1 MKIGKLGVIKGN
13 IIFVYVN
20 RLNLFYTICTIPQF
34 LMELSD
40 DTSSRFECKMC
51 NYSCTRKSHMTQHCE
66 TEKHQAK
73 IKSASHASSNACACG
88 KAFELRSSLY
98 NHKKTCKMAATNT
111 TVATPNDT
119 SMSLTV
125 VEKEIATVAK
135 KTQDIADKNEELMD
149 LKTMVQMLLNDRNT
163 MYDKSHDIMAKNH
176 EMMMKNQ
183 EVLREMTQQNQQLIQ
198 TIQEMTPRLGN
209 GNIITT
215 HNTQFNLNMFLNN
228 ECKDAI
234 KLSDFVKTLKITLQ
248 DLEYTKTKGIVEGV
262 SSIIVN
268 NLKGMDVHKRPIH
281 CTDLKRETMYVKTDE
296 WIKDEDNSYVKKFI
310 YMASCYQ
317 TRIIQ
322 EWMDAHPGWETKEKM
337 HVEYQTICKE
347 LYKNIECDD
356 NAHKKIIK
364 AFIKEVHI
372 PRTGI

>member
-1 MKIGKLGVIKGN
+1 
-13 IIFVYVN
+13 
-20 RLNLFYTICTIPQF
+20 
-34 LMELSD
+34 
-40 DTSSRFECKMC
+40 
-51 NYSCTRKSHMTQHCE
+51 
-66 TEKHQAK
+66 
-73 IKSASHASSNACACG
+73 
-88 KAFELRSSLY
+88 
-98 NHKKTCKMAATNT
+98 
-111 TVATPNDT
+111 
-119 SMSLTV
+119 MSLTV
-125 VEKEIATVAK
+125 VENEIAMVTKNA
-135 KTQDIADKNEELMD
+135 QDITEKNEELMD

-163 MYDKSHDIMAKNH
+163 MFDKSHDIMAKNH
-176 EMMMKNQ
+176 EMMTKNQ
-183 EVLREMTQQNQQLIQ
+183 EVLREMTQQNKQLIQ
-198 TIQEMTPRLGN
+198 TIQEMTPRIGSN
-209 GNIITT
+209 NVVNTTT

-268 NLKGMDVHKRPIH
+268 NLKGMDVHLRPIH

-322 EWMDAHPGWETKEKM
+322 DWMDAHPGWETKEKM
-337 HVEYQTICKE
+337 HVEYQMICKE

-372 PRTGI
+372 PRTGIQ

>member
-1 MKIGKLGVIKGN
+1 
-13 IIFVYVN
+13 
-20 RLNLFYTICTIPQF
+20 
-34 LMELSD
+34 
-40 DTSSRFECKMC
+40 
-51 NYSCTRKSHMTQHCE
+51 
-66 TEKHQAK
+66 
-73 IKSASHASSNACACG
+73 
-88 KAFELRSSLY
+88 
-98 NHKKTCKMAATNT
+98 
-111 TVATPNDT
+111 
-119 SMSLTV
+119 MSLTV
-125 VEKEIATVAK
+125 VDKEIATVAK
-135 KTQDIADKNEELMD
+135 KTQAIADKNEELMD

-163 MYDKSHDIMAKNH
+163 MFGKSHEMMDKNH

-183 EVLREMTQQNQQLIQ
+183 EVIREMTQQNQQLIQ
-198 TIQEMTPRLGN
+198 TIQEMTPKIGN

-215 HNTQFNLNMFLNN
+215 NNTQFNLNLFLNT

-248 DLEYTKTKGIVEGV
+248 DLEFTKNNGIVEGV

-268 NLKGMDVHKRPIH
+268 NLRGMDVHLRPIH

-296 WIKDEDNSYVKKFI
+296 WIRDEGNSYVKKFI

-322 EWMDAHPGWETKEKM
+322 DWMDAHPGWESKEKM
-337 HVEYQTICKE
+337 HIEYQNICKE

-372 PRTGI
+372 PRTGIQ

>member
-1 MKIGKLGVIKGN
+1 MK
-13 IIFVYVN
+13 
-20 RLNLFYTICTIPQF
+20 
-34 LMELSD
+34 
-40 DTSSRFECKMC
+40 TSK
-51 NYSCTRKSHMTQHCE
+51 N
-66 TEKHQAK
+66 
-73 IKSASHASSNACACG
+73 NACACG
-88 KAFELRSSLY
+88 KTFELRSSLY
-98 NHKKTCKMAATNT
+98 NHKKTCKSAATNASST
-111 TVATPNDT
+111 NASSSNDDS

-125 VEKEIATVAK
+125 VEKEIAMVAK
-135 KTQDIADKNEELMD
+135 KTQDIVDKNEELMD

-163 MYDKSHDIMAKNH
+163 MFDKSH

-183 EVLREMTQQNQQLIQ
+183 EVIREMTHQNQQLIQ
-198 TIQEMTPRLGN
+198 TIQEMTPKIGN

-262 SSIIVN
+262 SSIIMN

-322 EWMDAHPGWETKEKM
+322 EWMDTHPGWENNEKM
-337 HVEYQTICKE
+337 HIEYQTICKE

-356 NAHKKIIK
+356 SAHKKIIK

>member
-1 MKIGKLGVIKGN
+1 MQIGCIKG
-13 IIFVYVN
+13 ILIFVYVK
-20 RLNLFYTICTIPQF
+20 RLNLFCTICTIPRF
-34 LMELSD
+34 KMELSD

-51 NYSCTRKSHMTQHCE
+51 RYTCTRKSSILQHYD
-66 TEKHQAK
+66 TDKHKLK
-73 IKSASHASSNACACG
+73 IKTASAQLSNACACG

-98 NHKKTCKMAATNT
+98 NHKKTCKAAT
-111 TVATPNDT
+111 ASDT
-119 SMSLTV
+119 SSSMSLTV
-125 VEKEIATVAK
+125 VEKEIAIVAK
-135 KTQDIADKNEELMD
+135 KTQEIADKNEELMD
-149 LKTMVQMLLNDRNT
+149 LKTMVQMLLNDRNA
-163 MYDKSHDIMAKNH
+163 MFDKSH
-176 EMMMKNQ
+176 EMMTKNQ
-183 EVLREMTQQNQQLIQ
+183 EVLREMTQQNKQLIQ
-198 TIQEMTPRLGN
+198 TIQEMTPKIGN

-215 HNTQFNLNMFLNN
+215 HNTQFNVQVFLNT

-268 NLKGMDVHKRPIH
+268 NLKGMDVHLRPIH

-296 WIKDEDNSYVKKFI
+296 WIKDEDNEYVKKFI

-322 EWMDAHPGWETKEKM
+322 EWMDAHPGWESKEKM
-337 HVEYQTICKE
+337 HIEYQTICKE
-347 LYKNIECDD
+347 LYKNIENDD
-356 NAHKKIIK
+356 AAHKKIIK

-372 PRTGI
+372 PRAGLS

>member
-1 MKIGKLGVIKGN
+1 VLCKS
-13 IIFVYVN
+13 
-20 RLNLFYTICTIPQF
+20 LNPFYTICTTIIHQMDLP
-34 LMELSD
+34 D
-40 DTSSRFECKMC
+40 DNSSRFECKMC
-51 NYSCTRKSHMTQHCE
+51 NYSCTRKSSILQHYD
-66 TEKHQAK
+66 TDKHK
-73 IKSASHASSNACACG
+73 IKIKTASAQCACG
-88 KAFELRSSLY
+88 KTFELRSSLY
-98 NHKKTCKMAATNT
+98 NHKKTCKAMTASDASD
-111 TVATPNDT
+111 ASDT

-125 VEKEIATVAK
+125 VEKEIAMVTK
-135 KTQDIADKNEELMD
+135 KTQEIADKNEELMD

-163 MYDKSHDIMAKNH
+163 MFDKNH
-176 EMMMKNQ
+176 EMMTKNQ
-183 EVLREMTQQNQQLIQ
+183 EVIREMTQQNKQLIQ
-198 TIQEMTPRLGN
+198 TIQEMTPRIGSN
-209 GNIITT
+209 NVVNTTT
-215 HNTQFNLNMFLNN
+215 HNTQFNLNMFLNT

-296 WIKDEDNSYVKKFI
+296 WIKDEDNAYVKKFI

-356 NAHKKIIK
+356 SAHKKIIK

-372 PRTGI
+372 PRTGL

>member
-1 MKIGKLGVIKGN
+1 
-13 IIFVYVN
+13 
-20 RLNLFYTICTIPQF
+20 
-34 LMELSD
+34 MELPD
-40 DTSSRFECKMC
+40 DATSRFECKMC
-51 NYSCTRKSHMTQHCE
+51 NYSCTRKSSILQHYD
-66 TEKHQAK
+66 TDKHK
-73 IKSASHASSNACACG
+73 IKLKISKNNTCACG
-88 KAFELRSSLY
+88 KTFELRSSLY
-98 NHKKTCKMAATNT
+98 NHKKTCKATTDAAS
-111 TVATPNDT
+111 DS

-125 VEKEIATVAK
+125 VEKEIAVVAK

-149 LKTMVQMLLNDRNT
+149 LKTMVQMLLNDRNA
-163 MYDKSHDIMAKNH
+163 MFDKSHD
-176 EMMMKNQ
+176 MMMKNQ
-183 EVLREMTQQNQQLIQ
+183 EVLREMTQQNKQLIQ
-198 TIQEMTPRLGN
+198 TIQEMTPKIGN

-215 HNTQFNLNMFLNN
+215 HNTQFNLNMFLNT

-268 NLKGMDVHKRPIH
+268 NLKGMDVHLRPIH

-322 EWMDAHPGWETKEKM
+322 EWMDAHPGWENKEKM

-372 PRTGI
+372 PRTGL

>member
-1 MKIGKLGVIKGN
+1 MN
-13 IIFVYVN
+13 
-20 RLNLFYTICTIPQF
+20 
-34 LMELSD
+34 D
-40 DTSSRFECKMC
+40 DTQQTRLVCDAC

-66 TEKHQAK
+66 TEKHQSK

-98 NHKKTCKMAATNT
+98 NHKKTCKATVSDASDTST
-111 TVATPNDT
+111 TTT

-125 VEKEIATVAK
+125 VEKELAIVAK
-135 KTQDIADKNEELMD
+135 KTQDVADKNEELMD

-163 MYDKSHDIMAKNH
+163 IFDKNH
-176 EMMMKNQ
+176 EMMAKNQ
-183 EVLREMTQQNQQLIQ
+183 EVLREMTQQNKQLIQ
-198 TIQEMTPRLGN
+198 TIQEMTPRIGSN
-209 GNIITT
+209 NVVNTTT
-215 HNTQFNLNMFLNN
+215 HNTQFNLNMFLNT
-228 ECKDAI
+228 ECKDAV

-248 DLEYTKTKGIVEGV
+248 DLEFTKTNGIVEGV

-281 CTDLKRETMYVKTDE
+281 CTDLKREIMYVKTDE
-296 WIKDEDNSYVKKFI
+296 WIRDEGNSYIKKFI

-322 EWMDAHPGWETKEKM
+322 DWMDAHPGWESKEKM
-337 HVEYQTICKE
+337 HIEYQTICKE

-372 PRTGI
+372 PRMGLS

>member
-1 MKIGKLGVIKGN
+1 
-13 IIFVYVN
+13 
-20 RLNLFYTICTIPQF
+20 
-34 LMELSD
+34 MELLD
-40 DTSSRFECKMC
+40 DATSRFECKMC
-51 NYSCTRKSHMTQHCE
+51 NYSCTRKSSILQHYD
-66 TEKHQAK
+66 TDKHK
-73 IKSASHASSNACACG
+73 IKIKTAPNNASSNACACG
-88 KAFELRSSLY
+88 KAFELRSSLF
-98 NHKKTCKMAATNT
+98 NHKKTCKAS
-111 TVATPNDT
+111 DT
-119 SMSLTV
+119 SSSSMSLTV
-125 VEKEIATVAK
+125 VENEIAIVAK

-163 MYDKSHDIMAKNH
+163 MFDKSH
-176 EMMMKNQ
+176 EMMTKNQ
-183 EVLREMTQQNQQLIQ
+183 EVLREMTQQNKQLIQ
-198 TIQEMTPRLGN
+198 TIQEMTPKIGN

-215 HNTQFNLNMFLNN
+215 NNTQFNLNMFLNT

-296 WIKDEDNSYVKKFI
+296 WVKDEDNTYIKKFI

-322 EWMDAHPGWETKEKM
+322 DWMDAHPGWESKEKM

-347 LYKNIECDD
+347 LYKNIENDD
-356 NAHKKIIK
+356 AAHKKIIK

-372 PRTGI
+372 PRAGL

>member
-1 MKIGKLGVIKGN
+1 
-13 IIFVYVN
+13 
-20 RLNLFYTICTIPQF
+20 
-34 LMELSD
+34 MEMPD
-40 DTSSRFECKMC
+40 DISSRFECKMC
-51 NYSCTRKSHMTQHCE
+51 RYTCTRKSSILQHYD
-66 TEKHQAK
+66 TDKHK
-73 IKSASHASSNACACG
+73 IKIKTASAQLSNACACG

-98 NHKKTCKMAATNT
+98 NHKKTCKV
-111 TVATPNDT
+111 VATTTTGDAT
-119 SMSLTV
+119 ASDSSMSLTV
-125 VEKEIATVAK
+125 VEKEIAIVAK

-176 EMMMKNQ
+176 EMVMKNQ
-183 EVLREMTQQNQQLIQ
+183 EVLREMTQQNKQLIQ
-198 TIQEMTPRLGN
+198 TIHDMTPRLGN

-296 WIKDEDNSYVKKFI
+296 WVKDEDNSYVKKFI

-372 PRTGI
+372 PRTGIL

>member
-1 MKIGKLGVIKGN
+1 MNQPHDDDIQQH
-13 IIFVYVN
+13 
-20 RLNLFYTICTIPQF
+20 RLVC
-34 LMELSD
+34 D
-40 DTSSRFECKMC
+40 VC
-51 NYSCTRKSHMTQHCE
+51 NYSCTRKNHMTQHCE
-66 TEKHQAK
+66 TEKHQTK
-73 IKSASHASSNACACG
+73 MKSTSHASCKTCACG
-88 KAFELRSSLY
+88 KTFELRSSLF
-98 NHKKTCKMAATNT
+98 NHKKTCK
-111 TVATPNDT
+111 VATAAIESDTST

-125 VEKEIATVAK
+125 VEKEIASVAK

-163 MYDKSHDIMAKNH
+163 MFDKSH
-176 EMMMKNQ
+176 EMMTKNQ
-183 EVLREMTQQNQQLIQ
+183 EVIREMTQQNQQLIQ
-198 TIQEMTPRLGN
+198 TIQEMTPRIGN
-209 GNIITT
+209 NNVVNTTT

-281 CTDLKRETMYVKTDE
+281 CTDLKRETMYIKTDE
-296 WIKDEDNSYVKKFI
+296 WVKDEDNSYVKKFI

-356 NAHKKIIK
+356 HAHKKIIK

-372 PRTGI
+372 PRTGIQ

>member
-1 MKIGKLGVIKGN
+1 
-13 IIFVYVN
+13 
-20 RLNLFYTICTIPQF
+20 
-34 LMELSD
+34 MELSD
-40 DTSSRFECKMC
+40 DISSRFECKMC
-51 NYSCTRKSHMTQHCE
+51 NYSCTRKSSILQHYD
-66 TEKHQAK
+66 TDKHK
-73 IKSASHASSNACACG
+73 IKIKTASAQSSNACACG
-88 KAFELRSSLY
+88 KTFELRSSLY
-98 NHKKTCKMAATNT
+98 NHKKTCKATVSDASDT
-111 TVATPNDT
+111 SSTT

-125 VEKEIATVAK
+125 VEKEIAMVTK
-135 KTQDIADKNEELMD
+135 KTQEIADKNEELMD
-149 LKTMVQMLLNDRNT
+149 LKTMVQMLLNDRNA
-163 MYDKSHDIMAKNH
+163 MFDKSH
-176 EMMMKNQ
+176 EMMTKNQ
-183 EVLREMTQQNQQLIQ
+183 EVLREMTQQNKQLIQ
-198 TIQEMTPRLGN
+198 TIQEMTPKIGN

-248 DLEYTKTKGIVEGV
+248 DLEYTKSKGIVEGV

-268 NLKGMDVHKRPIH
+268 NLKGMDVHLRPIH

-322 EWMDAHPGWETKEKM
+322 EWMDTHPGWENNEKM
-337 HVEYQTICKE
+337 HIEYQTICKE
-347 LYKNIECDD
+347 LYKNIECNDS
-356 NAHKKIIK
+356 AHKKIIK

-372 PRTGI
+372 PRSGL

>member
-1 MKIGKLGVIKGN
+1 M
-13 IIFVYVN
+13 
-20 RLNLFYTICTIPQF
+20 TA
-34 LMELSD
+34 SD
-40 DTSSRFECKMC
+40 
-51 NYSCTRKSHMTQHCE
+51 
-66 TEKHQAK
+66 
-73 IKSASHASSNACACG
+73 AS
-88 KAFELRSSLY
+88 
-98 NHKKTCKMAATNT
+98 
-111 TVATPNDT
+111 

-125 VEKEIATVAK
+125 VEKEIAMVTK
-135 KTQDIADKNEELMD
+135 KTQEIADKNEELMD
-149 LKTMVQMLLNDRNT
+149 LKTMVQMLLNDRNA
-163 MYDKSHDIMAKNH
+163 MFDKSHDIMAKNH
-176 EMMMKNQ
+176 EMMTKNQ
-183 EVLREMTQQNQQLIQ
+183 EVLREMTQQNKQLIQ
-198 TIQEMTPRLGN
+198 TIQEMTPRIGSN
-209 GNIITT
+209 NVVNTTT
-215 HNTQFNLNMFLNN
+215 HNTQFNLNMFLNT

-296 WIKDEDNSYVKKFI
+296 WIKDEDNAYVKKFI

-356 NAHKKIIK
+356 TAHKKIIK

-372 PRTGI
+372 PRSGL

>member
-1 MKIGKLGVIKGN
+1 
-13 IIFVYVN
+13 
-20 RLNLFYTICTIPQF
+20 
-34 LMELSD
+34 MENSD
-40 DTSSRFECKMC
+40 DMSSRFECKMC
-51 NYSCTRKSHMTQHCE
+51 NYSCTRKSSILQHYD
-66 TEKHQAK
+66 TDKHK
-73 IKSASHASSNACACG
+73 IKLKISKNNTCACG
-88 KAFELRSSLY
+88 KTFELRSSLF
-98 NHKKTCKMAATNT
+98 NHRKTCKL
-111 TVATPNDT
+111 VATTTGDALEPGTTTSDA

-125 VEKEIATVAK
+125 VENEIASVTK
-135 KTQDIADKNEELMD
+135 KTQEIAGKNEELMD

-163 MYDKSHDIMAKNH
+163 MFDKSH

-183 EVLREMTQQNQQLIQ
+183 DVMREMAQQNQQLIQ
-198 TIQEMTPRLGN
+198 TIQEMTPKIGSN
-209 GNIITT
+209 NVVNTT

-228 ECKDAI
+228 ECKDAV

-337 HVEYQTICKE
+337 HVEYQNICKE

-364 AFIKEVHI
+364 AFIKEVHL
-372 PRTGI
+372 PRTGIQ

>member
-1 MKIGKLGVIKGN
+1 MN
-13 IIFVYVN
+13 
-20 RLNLFYTICTIPQF
+20 Q
-34 LMELSD
+34 SD
-40 DTSSRFECKMC
+40 DTSSQFTCDPC
-51 NYSCTRKSHMTQHCE
+51 NYSCTKKSHMSQHCE
-66 TEKHQAK
+66 TDKHKNRLKSVLKQIKPK
-73 IKSASHASSNACACG
+73 IGCACG
-88 KAFELRSSLY
+88 KAFDLRSSLF
-98 NHKKTCKMAATNT
+98 NHKKTCKATT
-111 TVATPNDT
+111 DSDS

-125 VEKEIATVAK
+125 IENEIATVAK

-163 MYDKSHDIMAKNH
+163 MFDKSH
-176 EMMMKNQ
+176 EMMTKNQ
-183 EVLREMTQQNQQLIQ
+183 EVLREITQQNQQLIQ
-198 TIQEMTPRLGN
+198 TIQEMTPKIGN

-215 HNTQFNLNMFLNN
+215 NNTQFNLNMFLNT

-310 YMASCYQ
+310 YMTSCYQ

-322 EWMDAHPGWETKEKM
+322 DWMAAHPGWENKEKM

-372 PRTGI
+372 PRTILCSGK

>member
-1 MKIGKLGVIKGN
+1 
-13 IIFVYVN
+13 
-20 RLNLFYTICTIPQF
+20 
-34 LMELSD
+34 MELPD
-40 DTSSRFECKMC
+40 DATSRFECKMC
-51 NYSCTRKSHMTQHCE
+51 NYSCTRKSSILQHYD
-66 TEKHQAK
+66 TDKHK
-73 IKSASHASSNACACG
+73 IKLKTSKNNTCACG
-88 KAFELRSSLY
+88 RAFELRSSLF
-98 NHKKTCKMAATNT
+98 NHKKTCKAATAL
-111 TVATPNDT
+111 VASDASDT
-119 SMSLTV
+119 SSSSMSLTV
-125 VEKEIATVAK
+125 VENEIAIVAK
-135 KTQDIADKNEELMD
+135 KTQAIADKNEELMD

-163 MYDKSHDIMAKNH
+163 MHDKSHDIMAKNH

-183 EVLREMTQQNQQLIQ
+183 EVMRDMTQQNQQLIQ
-198 TIQEMTPRLGN
+198 TIQEMTPKIGN

-248 DLEYTKTKGIVEGV
+248 DLEFTKTKGIVEGV

-268 NLKGMDVHKRPIH
+268 NLKGMDVHLRPIH

-296 WIKDEDNSYVKKFI
+296 WIKDEGNSYVKKFI

-322 EWMDAHPGWETKEKM
+322 DWMDAHPGWENKEKM

-364 AFIKEVHI
+364 ALIKEVHI
-372 PRTGI
+372 PRIILCGGK

>member
-1 MKIGKLGVIKGN
+1 
-13 IIFVYVN
+13 
-20 RLNLFYTICTIPQF
+20 
-34 LMELSD
+34 
-40 DTSSRFECKMC
+40 
-51 NYSCTRKSHMTQHCE
+51 MTQHYE
-66 TEKHQAK
+66 TEKHQTK
-73 IKSASHASSNACACG
+73 IKTASNNVSSKTCACG
-88 KAFELRSSLY
+88 KTFELRSSLY
-98 NHKKTCKMAATNT
+98 NHKKSCKAMMSDASDTSDTSAS
-111 TVATPNDT
+111 DT

-125 VEKEIATVAK
+125 VEKEIAMVAK
-135 KTQDIADKNEELMD
+135 KTQDVVDKNEELMD
-149 LKTMVQMLLNDRNT
+149 LKTMVQMLLNDRNA
-163 MYDKSHDIMAKNH
+163 MFDKNH

-183 EVLREMTQQNQQLIQ
+183 EVLREVTEQNKQLIQ
-198 TIQEMTPRLGN
+198 TIQEMTPKIGSN
-209 GNIITT
+209 NVVNTTT

-268 NLKGMDVHKRPIH
+268 NLKGMDVHLRPIH

-296 WIKDEDNSYVKKFI
+296 WVKDEDNSYVKKFI

-322 EWMDAHPGWETKEKM
+322 EWMDAHPGWENNEKM
-337 HVEYQTICKE
+337 HIEYQTICKE

-356 NAHKKIIK
+356 TAHKKIIK

-372 PRTGI
+372 PRTGL

>member
-1 MKIGKLGVIKGN
+1 MN
-13 IIFVYVN
+13 
-20 RLNLFYTICTIPQF
+20 Q
-34 LMELSD
+34 SD
-40 DTSSRFECKMC
+40 DASCQFTCEPC
-51 NYSCTRKSHMTQHCE
+51 NYSCTKKSHMTQHCE
-66 TEKHQAK
+66 TDKHKNCLKSVLKQIKPK
-73 IKSASHASSNACACG
+73 IGCACG
-88 KAFELRSSLY
+88 KTFELRSSLF
-98 NHKKTCKMAATNT
+98 NHKKSCKAKTDAAS
-111 TVATPNDT
+111 DS

-149 LKTMVQMLLNDRNT
+149 LKTMVQMLLNDRNN
-163 MYDKSHDIMAKNH
+163 MFDKSHEMMDKNH

-183 EVLREMTQQNQQLIQ
+183 EVIREMTQQNQQLIQ
-198 TIQEMTPRLGN
+198 TIQEMTPKIGN

-215 HNTQFNLNMFLNN
+215 HNTQFNLNLFLNN

-248 DLEYTKTKGIVEGV
+248 DLEFTKTNGIVEGV

-268 NLKGMDVHKRPIH
+268 NLKGMDVHLRPIH

-296 WIKDEDNSYVKKFI
+296 WIKDEDNTYIKKFI

-322 EWMDAHPGWETKEKM
+322 DWMDAHPGWENKEKM
-337 HVEYQTICKE
+337 HVEYQNICKE

-356 NAHKKIIK
+356 SAHKKIIK

-372 PRTGI
+372 PRTGIQ

>member
-1 MKIGKLGVIKGN
+1 MN
-13 IIFVYVN
+13 DDAQQT
-20 RLNLFYTICTIPQF
+20 RLVC
-34 LMELSD
+34 D
-40 DTSSRFECKMC
+40 VC

-73 IKSASHASSNACACG
+73 IKSAPHATSNACACG
-88 KAFELRSSLY
+88 KTFELRSSLY
-98 NHKKTCKMAATNT
+98 NHKKTCKAMTSTDT
-111 TVATPNDT
+111 TDASDT

-125 VEKEIATVAK
+125 VDKEIAMVTK
-135 KTQDIADKNEELMD
+135 KTQDVADKNEELMD

-163 MYDKSHDIMAKNH
+163 MFDKNH
-176 EMMMKNQ
+176 EMMTKNQ
-183 EVLREMTQQNQQLIQ
+183 EVLREMTQQNKQLIQ
-198 TIQEMTPRLGN
+198 TIQEMTPRIGN

-215 HNTQFNLNMFLNN
+215 HNTQFNLNMFLNT

-268 NLKGMDVHKRPIH
+268 NLKGMDVHLRPIH

-296 WIKDEDNSYVKKFI
+296 WIRDEDNAYVKKFI

-322 EWMDAHPGWETKEKM
+322 EWMDAHPGWESKEKM
-337 HVEYQTICKE
+337 HIEYQTICKE
-347 LYKNIECDD
+347 LYKNIENDD
-356 NAHKKIIK
+356 AAHKKIIK

-372 PRTGI
+372 PRTGL

>member
-1 MKIGKLGVIKGN
+1 
-13 IIFVYVN
+13 
-20 RLNLFYTICTIPQF
+20 
-34 LMELSD
+34 MEMSD

-51 NYSCTRKSHMTQHCE
+51 NYSCTRKSSILQHYD
-66 TEKHQAK
+66 TDKHK
-73 IKSASHASSNACACG
+73 IKIKTSAQSSNACACG

-98 NHKKTCKMAATNT
+98 NHKKTCKAATAS
-111 TVATPNDT
+111 VASDTSSTT

-125 VEKEIATVAK
+125 VEKEIAIVAK
-135 KTQDIADKNEELMD
+135 KTQEIADKNEELMD
-149 LKTMVQMLLNDRNT
+149 LKTMVQMLLNDRNA
-163 MYDKSHDIMAKNH
+163 MFDKSHDIMAKNH
-176 EMMMKNQ
+176 EMMTKNQ
-183 EVLREMTQQNQQLIQ
+183 EVLREMTQQNKQLIQ
-198 TIQEMTPRLGN
+198 TIQEMTPKIGN

-215 HNTQFNLNMFLNN
+215 HNTQFNLNMFLNT

-296 WIKDEDNSYVKKFI
+296 WVKDEDNTYIKKFI

-322 EWMDAHPGWETKEKM
+322 DWMDAHPGWESKEKM

-347 LYKNIECDD
+347 LYKNIENDD
-356 NAHKKIIK
+356 AAHKKIIK

-372 PRTGI
+372 PRAGL

>member
-1 MKIGKLGVIKGN
+1 
-13 IIFVYVN
+13 
-20 RLNLFYTICTIPQF
+20 
-34 LMELSD
+34 MELTDES
-40 DTSSRFECKMC
+40 SSRFECKRC
-51 NYSCTRKSHMTQHCE
+51 NYSCTKKSSILQHYD
-66 TEKHQAK
+66 TAKHQTK
-73 IKSASHASSNACACG
+73 IKSAPHSSCKTCACG
-88 KAFELRSSLY
+88 KTFELRSSLF
-98 NHKKTCKMAATNT
+98 NHKKTCKATTAA
-111 TVATPNDT
+111 VSDS

-125 VEKEIATVAK
+125 IENEIANVTK

-163 MYDKSHDIMAKNH
+163 MFDKSHDIMAKNH
-176 EMMMKNQ
+176 EMMMNNQ
-183 EVLREMTQQNQQLIQ
+183 EVLREMTQQNKQLIQ
-198 TIQEMTPRLGN
+198 TIQEMTPKIGSN
-209 GNIITT
+209 NVVNTTT

-228 ECKDAI
+228 DCKDAI
-234 KLSDFVKTLKITLQ
+234 KLSDFAKTLKITLQ

-268 NLKGMDVHKRPIH
+268 NLKGMDVHLRPIH

-296 WIKDEDNSYVKKFI
+296 WIRDEGNSYVKKFI
-310 YMASCYQ
+310 YMTSCYQ

-322 EWMDAHPGWETKEKM
+322 DWMAAHPGWENKEKM
-337 HVEYQTICKE
+337 HVEYQNICKE

-372 PRTGI
+372 PRTGIQ

>member
-1 MKIGKLGVIKGN
+1 
-13 IIFVYVN
+13 
-20 RLNLFYTICTIPQF
+20 
-34 LMELSD
+34 MELPD
-40 DTSSRFECKMC
+40 DATSRFECKMC
-51 NYSCTRKSHMTQHCE
+51 NYSCTRKSSILQHYD
-66 TEKHQAK
+66 TDKHK
-73 IKSASHASSNACACG
+73 IKLKTSKNNTCACG
-88 KAFELRSSLY
+88 KAFELRSSLF
-98 NHKKTCKMAATNT
+98 NHKKTCKAATAL
-111 TVATPNDT
+111 VASDASDT
-119 SMSLTV
+119 SSSSMSLTV
-125 VEKEIATVAK
+125 VEKEIAMVSK

-163 MYDKSHDIMAKNH
+163 MFDKSHEIMV
-176 EMMMKNQ
+176 KNQ
-183 EVLREMTQQNQQLIQ
+183 EVIREMTQQNQQLIQ
-198 TIQEMTPRLGN
+198 TIQEMTPKIGN

-248 DLEYTKTKGIVEGV
+248 DLEFTKNNGIVEGV

-268 NLKGMDVHKRPIH
+268 NLKGMDVHLRPIH

-296 WIKDEDNSYVKKFI
+296 WIKDEDNAYVKKFI

-322 EWMDAHPGWETKEKM
+322 DWMDAHPGWENKEKM

-372 PRTGI
+372 PRTGIQ

>member
-1 MKIGKLGVIKGN
+1 MS
-13 IIFVYVN
+13 
-20 RLNLFYTICTIPQF
+20 P
-34 LMELSD
+34 
-40 DTSSRFECKMC
+40 
-51 NYSCTRKSHMTQHCE
+51 
-66 TEKHQAK
+66 
-73 IKSASHASSNACACG
+73 SSNVCACG
-88 KAFELRSSLY
+88 KIFELRSSLF
-98 NHKKTCKMAATNT
+98 NHKKICKAPIPSDASDTS
-111 TVATPNDT
+111 T

-125 VEKEIATVAK
+125 VENEIVNVTK
-135 KTQDIADKNEELMD
+135 KSQEFTEKNEELMD
-149 LKTMVQMLLNDRNT
+149 LKTMVQMLLNDRNN
-163 MYDKSHDIMAKNH
+163 MFDKSHEMMDKNH

-183 EVLREMTQQNQQLIQ
+183 EVIREMTQQNQQLIQ
-198 TIQEMTPRLGN
+198 TIQEMTPKIGN

-215 HNTQFNLNMFLNN
+215 HNTQFNLNMFLNT

-248 DLEYTKTKGIVEGV
+248 DLEFTKNNGIVEGV

-296 WIKDEDNSYVKKFI
+296 WIKDEDNAYVKKFI

-322 EWMDAHPGWETKEKM
+322 DWMDAHPGWENKEKM

-372 PRTGI
+372 PRTGIQ

>member
-1 MKIGKLGVIKGN
+1 
-13 IIFVYVN
+13 
-20 RLNLFYTICTIPQF
+20 
-34 LMELSD
+34 MELPD
-40 DTSSRFECKMC
+40 DASSRFECKRC
-51 NYSCTRKSHMTQHCE
+51 NYSCTKKSSILQHYD
-66 TEKHQAK
+66 TAKHQTK
-73 IKSASHASSNACACG
+73 IKSAPHSSCKTCACG
-88 KAFELRSSLY
+88 KTFELRSSLY
-98 NHKKTCKMAATNT
+98 NHKKSCKAT
-111 TVATPNDT
+111 VSDASDT
-119 SMSLTV
+119 SSSPMSLTV
-125 VEKEIATVAK
+125 VEKEIAMVTK
-135 KTQDIADKNEELMD
+135 KSQEFTEKNEELMD

-163 MYDKSHDIMAKNH
+163 MFDKSH

-198 TIQEMTPRLGN
+198 TIQEMTPKIGN

-248 DLEYTKTKGIVEGV
+248 DLEFTKNNGIVEGV

-296 WIKDEDNSYVKKFI
+296 WIKDEDNAYVKKFI

-322 EWMDAHPGWETKEKM
+322 DWMDAHPGWENKEKM

-372 PRTGI
+372 PRTGIQ

>member
-1 MKIGKLGVIKGN
+1 
-13 IIFVYVN
+13 
-20 RLNLFYTICTIPQF
+20 
-34 LMELSD
+34 MEHSH
-40 DTSSRFECKMC
+40 DTPSRFECKMC
-51 NYSCTRKSHMTQHCE
+51 NYSCTRKSSILQHYD
-66 TEKHQAK
+66 TDRHK
-73 IKSASHASSNACACG
+73 IKIKTSKNNACACG
-88 KAFELRSSLY
+88 KTFELRSSLY
-98 NHKKTCKMAATNT
+98 NHKKSCKATMSDAA
-111 TVATPNDT
+111 NDKDEA

-125 VEKEIATVAK
+125 VEKEIATVTK
-135 KTQDIADKNEELMD
+135 KTQDIVAKNEELMD

-163 MYDKSHDIMAKNH
+163 MCDKSHDIMAKSH

-183 EVLREMTQQNQQLIQ
+183 EVLREVTEQNKQLIQ
-198 TIQEMTPRLGN
+198 TIQEMTPKIGN

-268 NLKGMDVHKRPIH
+268 NLKGMDVHLRPIH

-296 WIKDEDNSYVKKFI
+296 WVKDEDNSYLKKFI

-322 EWMDAHPGWETKEKM
+322 DWMDAHPGWENNEKM
-337 HVEYQTICKE
+337 HIEYQTICKE

-356 NAHKKIIK
+356 SAHKKIIK

>member
-1 MKIGKLGVIKGN
+1 MN
-13 IIFVYVN
+13 
-20 RLNLFYTICTIPQF
+20 
-34 LMELSD
+34 D
-40 DTSSRFECKMC
+40 DTQQTRLVCDAC

-66 TEKHQAK
+66 TEKHQTK
-73 IKSASHASSNACACG
+73 IKSAPHSSCKTCACG
-88 KAFELRSSLY
+88 KTFELRSSLY
-98 NHKKTCKMAATNT
+98 NHKKSCKATMT
-111 TVATPNDT
+111 DAVSDS

-125 VEKEIATVAK
+125 IENEIATVAK

-149 LKTMVQMLLNDRNT
+149 LKTMVQMLLNDRNA
-163 MYDKSHDIMAKNH
+163 MFDKSHDIMAKNH

-183 EVLREMTQQNQQLIQ
+183 EVLREMTQQNKQLIQ
-198 TIQEMTPRLGN
+198 TIQEMTPKIGSN
-209 GNIITT
+209 NVVNTTT

-228 ECKDAI
+228 DCKDAI

-268 NLKGMDVHKRPIH
+268 KRPIH

-322 EWMDAHPGWETKEKM
+322 DWMDAHPGWETKEKM
-337 HVEYQTICKE
+337 HVEYQMICKE

-372 PRTGI
+372 PRTGIQ